1 MWRRPPKLSVP
12 TIFLEIAKSLIDE
25 IRKSKIVGVGSGR
38 TVSAFLDNLSI
49 ICKNGTKYLPTS
61 YQILLKLKE
70 NGFEV
75 ADTITSGEIDL
86 YIDSV
91 DQIEE
96 KTFFS
101 IKGGGGA
108 LLKEK
113 ILMYNSKKII
123 LLVQNKKFVSKL
135 GTDCPVPIEV
145 SPFSINFILNYLKK
159 INCIPEIRKDIRGF
173 PIFTENGNMILDAT
187 FKEITDPPS
196 IEKEI
201 KSQPGVIE
209 VGLFTK
215 KPSKIYLIND
225 KGFKIITLD

>member
-1 MWRRPPKLSVP
+1 MWRRQPKLSIS

-25 IRKSKIVGVGSGR
+25 IRRSKIVGVGSGR
-38 TVSAFLDNLSI
+38 TVSAFLDNFST

-75 ADTITSGEIDL
+75 TDAITSAEIDL

-91 DQIEE
+91 DQIED

-135 GTDCPVPIEV
+135 GINCPLPIEV
-145 SPFSINFILNYLKK
+145 SPFSINFISNYLRK
-159 INCIPEIRKDIRGF
+159 INGVPEIRKDIRGF
-173 PIFTENGNMILDAT
+173 PIFTENGNMLLDVT
-187 FKEITDPPS
+187 FKEIIDP
-196 IEKEI
+196 IALEKEI

-225 KGFKIITLD
+225 KGFKIINLD